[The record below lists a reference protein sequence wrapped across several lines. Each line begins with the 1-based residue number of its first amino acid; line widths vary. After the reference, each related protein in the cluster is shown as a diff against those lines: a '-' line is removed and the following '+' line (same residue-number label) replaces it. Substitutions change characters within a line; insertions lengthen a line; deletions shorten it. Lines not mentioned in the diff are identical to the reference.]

1 MIFVYAQDQAGGI
14 GYKGDLP
21 WHLPDEMAHFKAT
34 TLHQTVV
41 MGRTT
46 FASMG
51 DRPLKQRRNIVLS
64 NHLDKAD
71 VQGVEVVPNLE
82 TLLAMEGVE
91 NFYVIGGQSLY
102 ESLYPYAHELIR
114 TVIHQTFVTDRS
126 LAAPD
131 PKVWRLVASKDEVD
145 RKTGIAFTIEKWQRY
160 SDESAQKRINGT
172 KKH

>member
-21 WHLPDEMAHFKAT
+21 WHLASEMAHFKAT

-51 DRPLKQRRNIVLS
+51 YRPLKQRRNIVVS
-64 NHLDKAD
+64 TQIDPNSY
-71 VQGVEVVPNLE
+71 QGIEVVKNIDE
-82 TLLAMEGVE
+82 LLAMEGSHD
-91 NFYVIGGQSLY
+91 FYVIGGQSLY

-114 TVIHQTFVTDRS
+114 TVIHETYVTDRS
-126 LAAPD
+126 LKAPD
-131 PKVWRLVASKDEVD
+131 PSVWQLMSSKDEVD
-145 RKTGIAFTIEKWQRY
+145 KKTGTAFTIEKWQRRT
-160 SDESAQKRINGT
+160 EE
-172 KKH
+172 